1 MNTQHEMLLRNRW
14 EAKREAK
21 RATIRKVVSGF
32 FHATLGIAGVL
43 LFAYA
48 LYTNGAEHSKAMET
62 ETYTTTVTY
71 ESGMLVF
78 PNGNQYGYFSETLQN
93 GQTVEVT
100 LNEYGN
106 VVFVKGE

>member
-1 MNTQHEMLLRNRW
+1 MHNQQMLLRNRLQ
-14 EAKREAK
+14 AKKEHKKA
-21 RATIRKVVSGF
+21 AIRKVVSGF
-32 FHATLGIAGVL
+32 FHATMGAVGIL

-48 LYTNGAEHSKAMET
+48 LYNNGAEHKETT
-62 ETYTTTVTY
+62 ETHTTTATY

-78 PNGNQYGYFSETLQN
+78 SNGNQHGYYADGLQD

-106 VVFVKGE
+106 VVYVKGE

>member
-1 MNTQHEMLLRNRW
+1 MSKGEIAMKNKAQ
-14 EAKREAK
+14 AKKEHKKA
-21 RATIRKVVSGF
+21 AIRKVVSGF
-32 FHATLGIAGVL
+32 FHATLGMAGVL

-62 ETYTTTVTY
+62 ETYTTTAAY
-71 ESGMLVF
+71 INGMLVF
-78 PNGNQYGYFSETLQN
+78 PNGNQQGYYADGLQD

-106 VVFVKGE
+106 VVYVKGE

>member
-1 MNTQHEMLLRNRW
+1 MHNQQMLLRNRLQ
-14 EAKREAK
+14 AKKEHKKA
-21 RATIRKVVSGF
+21 AIRKVVSGF
-32 FHATLGIAGVL
+32 FHATLGMAGVL

-62 ETYTTTVTY
+62 ETYTTTAAY
-71 ESGMLVF
+71 INGMLVF
-78 PNGNQYGYFSETLQN
+78 SNGNQHGYYADGLQD

-106 VVFVKGE
+106 VVYVKGE

>member
-1 MNTQHEMLLRNRW
+1 MLLRNRLQ
-14 EAKREAK
+14 AKKEHKKA
-21 RATIRKVVSGF
+21 AIRKVVSGF
-32 FHATLGIAGVL
+32 FHATMGAVGIL

-48 LYTNGAEHSKAMET
+48 LYNNGAEHKETT
-62 ETYTTTVTY
+62 ETHTTTATY

-78 PNGNQYGYFSETLQN
+78 PNGNQQGYYADGLQD

-106 VVFVKGE
+106 VVCVKGE

>member
-1 MNTQHEMLLRNRW
+1 MYNQQMLLRNRLQ
-14 EAKREAK
+14 AKKEHKKA
-21 RATIRKVVSGF
+21 AIRKVVSGF
-32 FHATLGIAGVL
+32 FHATLGMAGVL

-48 LYTNGAEHSKAMET
+48 LYTNGAKHSKAMET
-62 ETYTTTVTY
+62 MTATY

-78 PNGNQYGYFSETLQN
+78 PNGSQRGYYADGLQD

>member
-1 MNTQHEMLLRNRW
+1 MHNQQILLRNRLQ
-14 EAKREAK
+14 AKKEHKKA
-21 RATIRKVVSGF
+21 AIRKVVSGF
-32 FHATLGIAGVL
+32 FHATLGMAGVL

-62 ETYTTTVTY
+62 YTATATYK
-71 ESGMLVF
+71 SGMLVF
-78 PNGNQYGYFSETLQN
+78 PNGNQQGYYADGLHD

-106 VVFVKGE
+106 VVYVKGE

>member
-32 FHATLGIAGVL
+32 FHATMGAVGIL

-48 LYTNGAEHSKAMET
+48 LYNNGVEHKETT
-62 ETYTTTVTY
+62 ETHTTTATY

-78 PNGNQYGYFSETLQN
+78 SNGNQHGYYAENLQN
-93 GQTVEVT
+93 GQTVSVT
-100 LNEYGN
+100 LNEFDQ